1 MIGVNI
7 VVVGTS
13 TGASSN
19 LDGDYFILNLPPGTY
34 DLRASAVGYTPSS
47 VTNVRVLVDQ
57 TSHVDFSL
65 QEQSVQMN
73 DIVVTASRPIVQ
85 KDLTSTVSSM
95 TSDQI
100 SSLPLEDVA
109 SVVNLQAGV
118 VDGHF
123 RGGRSSEV
131 KYLIDGVSVNDV
143 YSGAFTM
150 QAEVNSIAEIQV
162 LSGTF
167 NAEYGEALSGIVNQV
182 TKIPGDKYSGELSAY
197 TGDYMTSRTGLF
209 PHINHI
215 SPADLH
221 NYQANLSGPVPLMGS
236 LLKFFVSGRY
246 FYDDGYLYGR
256 RIFNPKD
263 SSNFGNNDPNKWY
276 VGATGDSAY
285 VPMNFQKRFS
295 MQGKLE
301 INVGTAK
308 GIVLSAMYQKLD
320 YRDYD
325 HSFVLN
331 PDGDYKKFQTSF
343 LGGLNYTQV
352 LSSAAFIDYNSS
364 VYVSDFKQ
372 YVYEDPLDPRYVN
385 PVRLQDAGA
394 NSFLTGGTQNWHFLH
409 NTNSY
414 TGKIDLTAQVDP
426 VHQLKGGI
434 EADFHKLHYTDFQIH
449 VDETSGFVPALPAW
463 GSIDYNDYVTH
474 PYQLAAYVQD
484 KIELPYMVLNVGLRF
499 DYFQPDGSTLNNPDS
514 ISALDAYTAPY
525 PPQYFTKASAKYQLS
540 PRIGISYPITERG
553 AIHLSY
559 GHFFQIPPFEYL
571 YNNPNFHIPLSSN
584 FPDLIGNTIGNADLQ
599 PQRTTMYEIGLQQE
613 LTPTLGL
620 TVTGYYKDI
629 RNLLGVR
636 LYVKN
641 NFKKF
646 AEYVNRDY
654 GAVKGFTV
662 SLERRL
668 VDGFGGTLDYTY
680 QTANGDASDPND
692 DYNKAQASPP
702 IQSNLQLVP
711 LAWDR
716 RHSLNMTLTAGDPGN
731 ISGSLIGRAGSGLPY
746 TPSLENQRTGLEN
759 SDNMPAFYD
768 VDMYV
773 TKFFKVGDYAVSVF
787 LKVYNLFDT
796 ANENNV
802 FTDTGR
808 AGYTLDLTRAQSA
821 PRGVNTL
828 AQYFSRPDFYSAPR
842 QVILGAAVSF

>member
-1 MIGVNI
+1 
-7 VVVGTS
+7 
-13 TGASSN
+13 
-19 LDGDYFILNLPPGTY
+19 
-34 DLRASAVGYTPSS
+34 
-47 VTNVRVLVDQ
+47 
-57 TSHVDFSL
+57 
-65 QEQSVQMN
+65 
-73 DIVVTASRPIVQ
+73 
-85 KDLTSTVSSM
+85 
-95 TSDQI
+95 
-100 SSLPLEDVA
+100 
-109 SVVNLQAGV
+109 
-118 VDGHF
+118 
-123 RGGRSSEV
+123 
-131 KYLIDGVSVNDV
+131 
-143 YSGAFTM
+143 
-150 QAEVNSIAEIQV
+150 
-162 LSGTF
+162 
-167 NAEYGEALSGIVNQV
+167 
-182 TKIPGDKYSGELSAY
+182 
-197 TGDYMTSRTGLF
+197 
-209 PHINHI
+209 
-215 SPADLH
+215 
-221 NYQANLSGPVPLMGS
+221 
-236 LLKFFVSGRY
+236 
-246 FYDDGYLYGR
+246 
-256 RIFNPKD
+256 
-263 SSNFGNNDPNKWY
+263 
-276 VGATGDSAY
+276 
-285 VPMNFQKRFS
+285 
-295 MQGKLE
+295 
-301 INVGTAK
+301 
-308 GIVLSAMYQKLD
+308 MYQKLD